1 MRLPRCARNDRGF
14 SVRFIFLALA
24 ILWAG
29 VIFYL
34 SSQPSI
40 DTPSLFP
47 GQDKLFHMVAFG
59 ILGFLLM
66 GGMKITSSSYQT
78 RQVGFVVVLVVLYG
92 LLDEFHQYFVP
103 GRTMDIYDALADAAG
118 GLLGAWSMYYL
129 VKILGKSSRTRS
141 APTNASIDVG
151 ALRKRD

>member
-1 MRLPRCARNDRGF
+1 MNKPASRYL
-14 SVRFIFLALA
+14 FLALA
-24 ILWAG
+24 IAWAG

-59 ILGFLLM
+59 VLGFFLM
-66 GGMKITSSSYQT
+66 GGMKTTNSGYRT
-78 RQVGFVVVLVVLYG
+78 RQVWFVVALVVLYG

-103 GRTMDIYDALADAAG
+103 GRDADIFDVLADAAG

-129 VKILGKSSRTRS
+129 ARVLSRQDPS
-141 APTNASIDVG
+141 EKYV
-151 ALRKRD
+151 

>member
-1 MRLPRCARNDRGF
+1 MFKRTARYL
-14 SVRFIFLALA
+14 FLTLA
-24 ILWAG
+24 IAWAG

-59 ILGFLLM
+59 ILGFFLM
-66 GGMKITSSSYQT
+66 GGMKVTSSGYRT

-129 VKILGKSSRTRS
+129 VRVLVSR
-141 APTNASIDVG
+141 NH
-151 ALRKRD
+151 L

>member
-1 MRLPRCARNDRGF
+1 VPRNDRIILA
-14 SVRFIFLALA
+14 RFIFLALT

-59 ILGFLLM
+59 ILGFFLM
-66 GGMKITSSSYQT
+66 GGMKVTNSGYRT
-78 RQVGFVVVLVVLYG
+78 RQVWFVVILVVLYG

-129 VKILGKSSRTRS
+129 ARILVSR
-141 APTNASIDVG
+141 NH
-151 ALRKRD
+151 L

>member
-1 MRLPRCARNDRGF
+1 MLKRTT
-14 SVRFIFLALA
+14 RFLFLALA
-24 ILWAG
+24 ITWAG

-34 SSQPSI
+34 SSLPGI

-66 GGMKITSSSYQT
+66 GGMKVTT
-78 RQVGFVVVLVVLYG
+78 RGYRNGQAWFVVALVVLYG

-118 GLLGAWSMYYL
+118 GLLGVWTMYYL
-129 VKILGKSSRTRS
+129 ARMLASRATSHPS
-141 APTNASIDVG
+141 A
-151 ALRKRD
+151 LQ